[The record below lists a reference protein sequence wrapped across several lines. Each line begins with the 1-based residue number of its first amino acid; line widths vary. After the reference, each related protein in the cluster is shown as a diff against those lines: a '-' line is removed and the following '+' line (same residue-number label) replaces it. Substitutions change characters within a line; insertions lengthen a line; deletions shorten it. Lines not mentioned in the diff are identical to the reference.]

1 VAVVEYVEVQSN
13 QRLQGRRTV
22 QLQTILNSI
31 QKFKGFKY
39 RRVKLERDAEGKR
52 LLVQIEPDKRC
63 KGRCSKCETPGS
75 TYDTLPARRYQFPLW
90 GIPVFLLYA
99 ARRIACQPCGKPVV
113 EAIPWALGKS
123 PITRAFAWFLAAW
136 AKRMSWQEVADAF
149 KVSWD
154 TVFGAVSMAVT
165 YGLAHRK
172 LEGIETIGVDEVSW
186 QHGRFLTAVYQLDES
201 CRRLLWL
208 GEERKERTLNGFF
221 DILGAAAS
229 KLRAVASDMWTPF
242 MNVIRDRAPGA
253 LHVLDRFH
261 IIANVHKAVD
271 KVRAAEARTLAKE
284 GRPVLKNSRWLLLK
298 SKGKLSD
305 TQGDRLAE
313 LVKINLKTVRA
324 YLLKEDLRQF
334 WDHFSWVRASIFL
347 SGWCRRTI
355 ASRLP
360 DMARVART
368 FQAHHH
374 LILNWFRAGGAISS
388 GAVEGLNNKLKIVL
402 RRSYGFRSY
411 DSVTTALYHAMG
423 KLPEPKFSHQFW

>member
-1 VAVVEYVEVQSN
+1 MQF
-13 QRLQGRRTV
+13 
-22 QLQTILNSI
+22 QTILNSVE
-31 QKFKGFKY
+31 KYKGFKY
-39 RRVKLERDAEGKR
+39 GPVKLVKDETGKWLR
-52 LLVQIEPDKRC
+52 VRIEPDKRC
-63 KGRCSKCETPGS
+63 KGRCSRCGTPGS
-75 TYDTLPARRYQFPLW
+75 TYDTLPERRYQFVPLW
-90 GIPVFLLYA
+90 AIPVFFLYA
-99 ARRIACQPCGKPVV
+99 ARRIACKPCGKPVV

-136 AKRMSWQEVADAF
+136 AKRMSWQETADAF

-154 TVFGAVSMAVT
+154 TVFGAVSMAVA

-186 QHGRFLTAVYQLDES
+186 QHGKFLTAVYQLDEG

-208 GEERKERTLNGFF
+208 GEERKEKTLHGFF

-242 MNVIRDRAPGA
+242 INVIRDRAPKA

-261 IIANVHKAVD
+261 IVANVHKAVD
-271 KVRAAEARTLAKE
+271 RVRAAEARTLAKE

-305 TQGDRLAE
+305 EQGSRLAE

-347 SGWCRRTI
+347 SGWCRRAI

-368 FQAHHH
+368 IQKHHL
-374 LILNWFRAGGAISS
+374 LILNWFRAGGAVSS
-388 GAVEGLNNKLKIVL
+388 GAVEGLNNKLKLVL